1 MASLLEDVSFAADWI
16 ALTLWASG
24 YVADF
29 SLDSLKEIDR
39 FLDEHTCDGRAVP
52 GGLLSEQLGQRV
64 FALGSYVGEVIR
76 RRHGGEWRGNDDD
89 PMGEINLELILRG
102 GGVIWPVQRVMK
114 RFRHGA
120 DDGIY
125 VYGAALVS
133 GSRDP
138 AG

>member
-16 ALTLWASG
+16 ALTLWGSR

-39 FLDEHTCDGRAVP
+39 FFDDHTRDGQAVP

-89 PMGEINLELILRG
+89 PMGEINLELVLPWDE
-102 GGVIWPVQRVMK
+102 VTWPIQRVMK
-114 RFRHGA
+114 RFRNGGE
-120 DDGIY
+120 DGIY
-125 VYGAALVS
+125 AYGATL
-133 GSRDP
+133 GSRITKQ
-138 AG
+138 